1 MPCIQDGDHQRTQS
15 LRHRLVLRETAIGRK
30 DRGENLHLWQR
41 PTGGAGGVLPAQES
55 FQGGAKDAEG
65 T

>member
-41 PTGGAGGVLPAQES
+41 PTGGAGGVRPKMQCN
-55 FQGGAKDAEG
+55 EG
-65 T
+65 RSKN